1 MILSPE
7 SAFSVCT
14 TWDVSVTIV
23 SEGTYPD
30 PALKATERFTC
41 RSVQIWDYS
50 ILPPLIFRRV
60 KSVRVVTLPF
70 QFL

>member
-23 SEGTYPD
+23 SEATFPD
-30 PALKATERFTC
+30 PALKATERFTR
-41 RSVQIWDYS
+41 RSAQMRDYS

-60 KSVRVVTLPF
+60 MSVRVGTLPS